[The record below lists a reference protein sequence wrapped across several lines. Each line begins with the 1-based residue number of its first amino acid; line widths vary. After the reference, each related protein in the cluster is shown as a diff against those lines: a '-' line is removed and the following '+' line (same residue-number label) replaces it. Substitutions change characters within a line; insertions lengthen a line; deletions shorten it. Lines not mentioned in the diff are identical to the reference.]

1 MDTFH
6 YLAIGFSQALQW
18 HNILFCFI
26 GVFIGT
32 AVGVLPGIG
41 PSSGTALL
49 IPITATL
56 TSMLKPEDAATS
68 AIIMLAGVFY
78 GAMYGGS
85 TTSVLIN
92 TPGESASVV
101 TCLDGYQ
108 MAKKG
113 RAGAAL
119 AIAAIGSFIAGLFA
133 LIMLAILA
141 KPLAEIAL
149 KFGPT
154 EYFSLVVLGLAAI
167 TGLAGKSMPKALIM
181 LVTGLLLATVGIDQ
195 VSGAERFAFGI
206 PILYSGFDFIT
217 IAVGMFALGEVFKSI
232 LDADNGVQEF
242 PKIGRVLPTRDDMR
256 RSWKPIAR
264 GSVLGF
270 FTGILPGAGA
280 TLSSFLSYTLEKRLS
295 KHPEEFG
302 KGAIEGV
309 AGPES
314 ANNAAAGG
322 ALIPLLALGI
332 PSSATTSVLMG
343 AFMMYNVA
351 PGPLLFEKHPVV
363 AWGVI
368 ASMFLGNLML
378 LILNMPLV
386 KLFAKLVE
394 VPSKILL
401 PIIVGICI
409 FGIYAV
415 QGNTFNLFIMLLF
428 GVAGFFLVANDFP
441 AAPLV
446 LGRILG
452 PMLENNFRR
461 ALTGSNGDYSIFVTR
476 PVSAGLLVVA
486 LLWIFVPV
494 ILKMRGKRVIVSDEK

>member
-1 MDTFH
+1 METLEF
-6 YLAIGFSQALQW
+6 LAMGFAKALQW
-18 HNILFCFI
+18 HNILFCFV

-41 PSSGTALL
+41 PASGTALL

-56 TSMLKPEDAATS
+56 TGMFKPEDAATS
-68 AIIMLAGVFY
+68 AIIMLSGVFY

-85 TTSVLIN
+85 TTSILIN

-108 MAKKG
+108 MAKRG

-133 LIMLAILA
+133 LVMLTILA
-141 KPLAEIAL
+141 KPLAEVAL
-149 KFGPT
+149 KFGPP

-167 TGLAGKSMPKALIM
+167 SGLAGKSILKALIM
-181 LVTGLLLATVGIDQ
+181 LATGLLLSTIGIDT

-206 PILYSGFDFIT
+206 PILYQGFDFIT
-217 IAVGMFALGEVFKSI
+217 LAVGMFALGEVFRTI
-232 LDADNGVQEF
+232 ANPDASSGEF
-242 PKIGRVLPTRDDMR
+242 PKIGRILPTREDLR
-256 RSWKPIAR
+256 ASWKPIAR
-264 GSVLGF
+264 GSVMGF
-270 FTGILPGAGA
+270 FIGILPGAGS
-280 TLSSFLSYTLEKRLS
+280 TLASFISYTTEKRLS
-295 KHPEEFG
+295 KHPEQFG
-302 KGAIEGV
+302 QGAIEGV

-314 ANNAAAGG
+314 ANNAASGG

-351 PGPLLFEKHPVV
+351 PGPLLFDKHPAV

-368 ASMFLGNLML
+368 ASMFIGNLML

-386 KLFAKLVE
+386 RIFAKLVE
-394 VPSKILL
+394 TPLKYLMPMIL
-401 PIIVGICI
+401 GICI
-409 FGIYAV
+409 FGVYAV
-415 QGNTFNLFIMLLF
+415 QGNVFNLVVML
-428 GVAGFFLVANDFP
+428 VAGILGFALAARDYP

-461 ALTGSNGDYSIFVTR
+461 ALTGSNGDYGIFLRR
-476 PVSAGLLVVA
+476 PVSAVLLLVA
-486 LLWIFVPV
+486 ILWIAIP
-494 ILKMRGKRVIVSDEK
+494 ILLKQRGKKVLVNDEI

>member
-1 MDTFH
+1 MDTWGF
-6 YLAIGFSQALQW
+6 LAQGFAQALQP

-41 PSSGTALL
+41 PSSGTAIL
-49 IPITATL
+49 IPITASVTG
-56 TSMLKPEDAATS
+56 MLAPEDAATS
-68 AIIMLAGVFY
+68 AIIMLSGVFY

-108 MAKKG
+108 MARKG

-133 LIMLAILA
+133 LVMLTILA
-141 KPLAEIAL
+141 RPLADVAL
-149 KFGPT
+149 RFGPT

-167 TGLAGKSMPKALIM
+167 TGLAGKSMLKALIM
-181 LVTGLLLATVGIDQ
+181 MVTGLLLSTIGIDS
-195 VSGAERFAFGI
+195 VSGSERFAFGV
-206 PILYSGFDFIT
+206 PVLYQGIDFIT
-217 IAVGMFALGEVFKSI
+217 IAVGMFALGEVFKTI
-232 LDADNGVQEF
+232 LDRDGAPQDF
-242 PKIGRVLPTRDDMR
+242 PKIGRVLPTRDDLR

-264 GSVLGF
+264 GSVMGF
-270 FTGILPGAGA
+270 FLGILPGAGA
-280 TLSSFLSYTLEKRLS
+280 TLSSFLSYTTEKRLS

-351 PGPLLFEKHPVV
+351 PGPLLFDKHPQV

-378 LILNMPLV
+378 LVLNMPLV
-386 KLFAKLVE
+386 KIFAKLVE
-394 VPSKILL
+394 VPAKYLL
-401 PIIVGICI
+401 PIIVGICF

-415 QGNTFNLFIMLLF
+415 QGNTFNLIVMLIF
-428 GVAGFFLVANDFP
+428 GMAGYFLVSNDFP

-461 ALTGSNGDYSIFVTR
+461 ALTGSNGDYGVFLRR
-476 PVSAGLLVVA
+476 PVSAALLVVA
-486 LLWIFVPV
+486 ILWIVVPV
-494 ILKMRGKRVIVSDEK
+494 ILKARGRHVLVSEEK